1 MRSKLSGGS
10 AKTGAGFGFGFLG
23 KPDSNVFARS
33 AGIKKKGLP
42 PPRGGPESFLT
53 DTTNVLCCPG
63 QASPEKK
70 EGAADR
76 AIRGSKKEGGPSR
89 HHVMSRQESPVFEM
103 YTFFR

>member
-53 DTTNVLCCPG
+53 DTTNVVCCPG
-63 QASPEKK
+63 QASPEKRK
-70 EGAADR
+70 EPLIVRSGAP
-76 AIRGSKKEGGPSR
+76 KKKGGPLDI
-89 HHVMSRQESPVFEM
+89 
-103 YTFFR
+103 T